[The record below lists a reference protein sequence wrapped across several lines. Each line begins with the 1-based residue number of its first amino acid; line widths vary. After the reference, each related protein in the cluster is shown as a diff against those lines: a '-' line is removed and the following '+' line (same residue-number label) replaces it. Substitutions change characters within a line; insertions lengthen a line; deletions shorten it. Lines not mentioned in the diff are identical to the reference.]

1 MGKYGNNDW
10 KKYMTRMKG
19 VTVTTDPEK
28 CVGCG
33 ECFKVCIYDGL
44 KLVKGKSFHTDKCT
58 ACGRCEVVCP
68 NGAISTAFDDDINID
83 EVVDEIIQRYE
94 KIVDISG

>member
-1 MGKYGNNDW
+1 MIS
-10 KKYMTRMKG
+10 
-19 VTVTTDPEK
+19 DPEK

-44 KLVKGKSFHTDKCT
+44 KMVKGKAVHTDNCI
-58 ACGRCEVVCP
+58 ACGRCEQVCP
-68 NGAISTAFDDDINID
+68 NGAISTIFDDNTDID
-83 EVVDEIIQRYE
+83 KVVDEIIERYE